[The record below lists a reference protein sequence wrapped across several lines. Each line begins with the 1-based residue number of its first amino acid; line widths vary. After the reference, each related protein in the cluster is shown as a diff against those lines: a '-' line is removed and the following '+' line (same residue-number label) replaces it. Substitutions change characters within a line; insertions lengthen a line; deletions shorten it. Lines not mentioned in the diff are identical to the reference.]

1 MGDIITIRPDVEFY
15 LDVVSF
21 QVPEEADENESKI
34 QWEMKV
40 VETGAVETIGTGS
53 SIKYKVH
60 KNHAGKTV
68 VFRAYI
74 DKECKDFPQQRLV
87 CKIAPKILIKE
98 AGGSEQAKIGGTV
111 EYQVTKYSVDEGQVP
126 ESLKEKV
133 KWDYRLGSEKQ
144 KNLTDPATGQ
154 QLTGS
159 RIRFTVPDEWAGR
172 EVKLFPY
179 LVGPNSGIFAP
190 LTVEA
195 AKEVIRIEITSK
207 ITGYTIQAL
216 KGLNFLFSDPVVIV
230 PTYEANICRS
240 SLNVKNESIQKVVEG
255 SFNVTRDA
263 WYYLGE
269 NTSGKMELLNRA
281 FVPVNYQ
288 QNVYGLMWIAEYP
301 RLSGAGAFI
310 LTRYGERKLPAKPLR
325 TQEKLNGS
333 PIGSPRPDVNFAT
346 DVMLHI
352 GGTYEVFTV
361 DHVGGSYGCFGFIP
375 QDDVY
380 PTIGAAE
387 KAVEDDK
394 YDDRTSNSDWK
405 IITDKIIR
413 LAFPEKKE
421 LQLILIDRDENRNYI
436 PEKILKE

>member
-1 MGDIITIRPDVEFY
+1 MRDIITIKPDVEFY
-15 LDVVSF
+15 LDVVAF
-21 QVPEEADENESKI
+21 RVPEEADQNESKI

-40 VETGAVETIGTGS
+40 VETDAVEKIGTGS

-60 KNHAGKTV
+60 KNHAGKKV

-74 DKECKDFPQQRLV
+74 DKECKDFPEQRLV
-87 CKIAPKILIKE
+87 CKITPKILIREASGSKE
-98 AGGSEQAKIGGTV
+98 AKIGGMV
-111 EYQVTKYSVDEGQVP
+111 EYQVTKYSIEEGQVP
-126 ESLKEKV
+126 ESLKQEI
-133 KWDYRLGSEKQ
+133 KWACRLGSEKQ
-144 KNLTDPATGQ
+144 KDLIDPVTGQ
-154 QLTGS
+154 QIMGS
-159 RIRFTVPDEWAGR
+159 KISFTVPDEWAGR

-179 LVGPNSGIFAP
+179 IVGPNSDIFAA
-190 LTVEA
+190 LTVNA

-216 KGLNFLFSDPVVIV
+216 KGLDFLFSDPVVIV
-230 PTYEANICRS
+230 PAYEANICRS

-269 NTSGKMELLNRA
+269 NTSGKMELLNRT
-281 FVPVNYQ
+281 FVPANYQ

-301 RLSGAGAFI
+301 RLSRAGAFI

-333 PIGSPRPDVNFAT
+333 PIDSPRPDVNFAT